1 MSRSQFIMLTLAAVV
16 AGATLGALTAPA
28 SKKDMRRG
36 QVSRELVVFE
46 TADCVYCRLFRRDV
60 LPEYRNSGRSSELP
74 IRFVDVN
81 DAGPLESA
89 LSGPLTIVPTAVLL
103 IDGREA
109 GRITGYTGQASFQQI
124 IGRMLAAN

>member
-1 MSRSQFIMLTLAAVV
+1 MSRSKFIMLTLAAVV

-28 SKKDMRRG
+28 SKEDTRRG
-36 QVSRELVVFE
+36 QVSRELVIFE

-60 LPEYRNSGRSSELP
+60 LPEYRNSVRSSELP

-81 DAGPLESA
+81 DAGPLEPA

-103 IDGREA
+103 VDGREA
-109 GRITGYTGQASFQQI
+109 GRITGYTGPASFQQI
-124 IGRMLAAN
+124 ISQMLADN